1 MDEKT
6 EATKEQTEKPDET
19 DKPTEVE
26 KPAKIEEP
34 APVEKPDYG
43 IDAPAVLRN
52 LLLAG
57 AACAIG
63 GFVLPHTLNLG
74 PVTFKLNASL
84 FWIGGSLIAE
94 GLLYL
99 LYVKKGKLKHRDY
112 MLSLHDWKGDEQV
125 LDVGCGRGL
134 LMIGAAKRLTPGG
147 TGKAIGIDVWSNVDM
162 GSNSPEATQMNMEI
176 EGVVDRCK
184 VMNCTAQS
192 MVFSKNSF
200 DVVVSN
206 LCLHNIYDK
215 GEREEALGEIVRVLR
230 PGGVALISDYK
241 LTREYA
247 KKLKAMGLTVERK
260 IGNLL
265 ATFPPLAVVVAHKPE
280 AG

>member
-6 EATKEQTEKPDET
+6 EATEKLAESPVEA

-26 KPAKIEEP
+26 KPTAIEKP

-43 IDAPAVLRN
+43 VDAPKVLRN
-52 LLLAG
+52 LFLAG
-57 AACAIG
+57 AACVIG
-63 GFVLPHTLNLG
+63 GFTLPHQLHLG
-74 PVTFKLNASL
+74 SVTVKLTPM
-84 FWIGGSLIAE
+84 FFGTGGLLLAE

-112 MLSLHDWKGDEQV
+112 MLSLHQWKGDEQV

-176 EGVVDRCK
+176 EGVEDRCK

-192 MVFSKNSF
+192 MVFAKNSF

-215 GEREEALGEIVRVLR
+215 GEREDALGEIVRVLR

-247 KKLKAMGLTVERK
+247 KNLNAMGLTVERK
-260 IGNLL
+260 MGNAL
-265 ATFPPLAVVVAHKPE
+265 ATFPPLAVVVARKPTQ
-280 AG
+280 